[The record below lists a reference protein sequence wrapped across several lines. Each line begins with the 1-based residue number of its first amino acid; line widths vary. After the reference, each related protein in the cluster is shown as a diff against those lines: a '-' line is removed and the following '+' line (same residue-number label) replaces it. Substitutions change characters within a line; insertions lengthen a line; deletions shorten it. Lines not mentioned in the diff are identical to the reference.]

1 MGAALFTFL
10 AEEMLMEAENIQE
23 SNNHNKRPGYHAQTI
38 ISQKEGGLDKDLYV
52 TENKVENRNHE
63 ETHKP
68 KYKWTNSQNSM
79 QSQIK
84 ENTGKK
90 GKTCFDDILVNCR
103 GILFGR
109 L

>member
-10 AEEMLMEAENIQE
+10 ADEMLMEAENIQA
-23 SNNHNKRPGYHAQTI
+23 SNNYKKRPRYHAQTI
-38 ISQKEGGLDKDLYV
+38 ISQKEGGLDKDIHGS
-52 TENKVENRNHE
+52 ENKVETRKLK

-68 KYKWTNSQNSM
+68 KYKRTNSQNSM
-79 QSQIK
+79 QSKIK
-84 ENTGKK
+84 ENRGKR
-90 GKTCFDDILVNCR
+90 GKTCFDDILVDCR

>member
-10 AEEMLMEAENIQE
+10 ADEMLMEAENIQA
-23 SNNHNKRPGYHAQTI
+23 SNNYKKRPRYHAQTI
-38 ISQKEGGLDKDLYV
+38 ISQKEGGLDKDIQG
-52 TENKVENRNHE
+52 TENSNHE
-63 ETHKP
+63 VTRKP

-79 QSQIK
+79 QSKIK

-90 GKTCFDDILVNCR
+90 GKICFNDILVDCR

>member
-10 AEEMLMEAENIQE
+10 ADEMLMEAENIPE
-23 SNNHNKRPGYHAQTI
+23 SNDNNKRPGYHAQTI
-38 ISQKEGGLDKDLYV
+38 ISQKEGGLDKDVLG
-52 TENKVENRNHE
+52 TENKVENSNRE

-84 ENTGKK
+84 ENRGKK
-90 GKTCFDDILVNCR
+90 GKTCFDDIFVQCR